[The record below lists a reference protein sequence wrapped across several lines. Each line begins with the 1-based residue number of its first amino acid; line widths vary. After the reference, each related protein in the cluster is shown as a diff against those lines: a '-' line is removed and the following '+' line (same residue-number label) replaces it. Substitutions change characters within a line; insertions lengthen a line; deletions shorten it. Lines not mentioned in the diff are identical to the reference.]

1 MKGVEKKNG
10 NTCGIVK
17 VACSMVLI
25 CFIYIY
31 LKIWKNFNKKK
42 KKKKTKQKFS
52 EVGRS
57 VDRNRL
63 KKVPSKEMSSDRQ
76 T

>member
-1 MKGVEKKNG
+1 MEKFQQK
-10 NTCGIVK
+10 
-17 VACSMVLI
+17 
-25 CFIYIY
+25 
-31 LKIWKNFNKKK
+31 KKK

-52 EVGRS
+52 DVGRS